1 MKVVIVGDI
10 KPRLDQVSFPL
21 GYTTNREHGS
31 CETCTDVRCQNV
43 VVVVSFQLFSK
54 LFVFKLA
61 RAFLSNNCRTVLMDH
76 CCYFWIQ
83 VTGPLL
89 GFWILRFDVKD
100 VDQYPLYCRCAAEDI
115 HVVFVLSIKMAI
127 PLIASTL

>member
-10 KPRLDQVSFPL
+10 KLRLDQVSFPL

-54 LFVFKLA
+54 LFIFKLA
-61 RAFLSNNCRTVLMDH
+61 RAVCRKLFLLQT
-76 CCYFWIQ
+76 
-83 VTGPLL
+83 
-89 GFWILRFDVKD
+89 
-100 VDQYPLYCRCAAEDI
+100 AAE
-115 HVVFVLSIKMAI
+115 LS
-127 PLIASTL
+127 S